1 MTKSILVSASL
12 LIATLITIGCAE
24 TEFKG
29 GSKAP
34 KSSNATPPPPVLSS
48 EIVLER
54 FRHTLT
60 GNAVSGPS
68 YAVFLRDTSSSMRG
82 HNRTYGDTTVQGI
95 LTAAA
100 GKIAGVSFCAN
111 GGTKTGAVYNS
122 VNALRARL
130 SLAGGASIGSCPTTV
145 TSNIA
150 ALAPGTRLG
159 IIVFSD
165 WGPGSFN
172 FSNSEAAL
180 AAFLK
185 TFETVAKIASAKLY
199 WIYGNTPA
207 AANIAHPYFQAASL
221 GQFFSYTDSPAKVI
235 DEVATNLSTPVVDG
249 SIPLPTQLLGLTVDK
264 LAVIL
269 DGTAL
274 TDSQWSLVG
283 DKIQLVDGPHL
294 KVGGVIDVVRK

>member
-34 KSSNATPPPPVLSS
+34 KSSNATQPPPVLSS

-111 GGTKTGAVYNS
+111 GG
-122 VNALRARL
+122 RL
-130 SLAGGASIGSCPTTV
+130 
-145 TSNIA
+145 
-150 ALAPGTRLG
+150 
-159 IIVFSD
+159 
-165 WGPGSFN
+165 
-172 FSNSEAAL
+172 
-180 AAFLK
+180 
-185 TFETVAKIASAKLY
+185 
-199 WIYGNTPA
+199 
-207 AANIAHPYFQAASL
+207 
-221 GQFFSYTDSPAKVI
+221 
-235 DEVATNLSTPVVDG
+235 
-249 SIPLPTQLLGLTVDK
+249 
-264 LAVIL
+264 
-269 DGTAL
+269 
-274 TDSQWSLVG
+274 
-283 DKIQLVDGPHL
+283 
-294 KVGGVIDVVRK
+294 